1 MERICEALK
10 HTVAMAPASVAAST
24 ETATSYLS
32 AIGMPEVEFLV
43 STSAMDSGKKLTVAL
58 YAAEDSSG
66 TNAQKVAEKVFTASA
81 DMDSA
86 VAVISA
92 RVTADRGGY
101 YAVKFQHDCAAAL
114 NCAATMSGP
123 VRYRPAKN
131 DWALVV

>member
-10 HTVAMAPASVAAST
+10 HTVAMAPASVEAST

-32 AIGMPEVEFLV
+32 TAGMPEVEFLV
-43 STSAMDSGKKLTVAL
+43 STGPVASGKSLTVAL
-58 YAAEDSSG
+58 YAADDSAG
-66 TNAQKVAEKVFTASA
+66 TNAQKVAEKVFIASV
-81 DMDSA
+81 DMVSA

-101 YAVKFQHDCAAAL
+101 YAVKFQHDCATAVI
-114 NCAATMSGP
+114 CAATMSGP
-123 VRYRPAKN
+123 VRYRPATN

>member
-43 STSAMDSGKKLTVAL
+43 STGAIASGKKLTVAL
-58 YAAEDSSG
+58 YAAEDPDG
-66 TNAQKVAEKVFTASA
+66 ANAVKVAEKTFTASV

-101 YAVKFQHDCAAAL
+101 YAVKFQHDCAAAVI
-114 NCAATMSGP
+114 CAVTMSGP

-131 DWALVV
+131 DWTLVI